1 MEQVAFLMIFLGM
14 FTFIGFG
21 FAVANSIEANEN
33 KIVANILGCISILG
47 LFSCL
52 AGCIIAI
59 ITEFL

>member
-1 MEQVAFLMIFLGM
+1 MAQAAFLMTFLGM

-21 FAVANSIEANEN
+21 FAAANSIEANEN

-47 LFSCL
+47 LFSFL
-52 AGCIIAI
+52 VGFIIAI